1 MTVSI
6 SNIWKSA
13 LASSRPAN
21 RTGDNSHIGRTLK
34 DLYFN
39 GETPRTE
46 GRFEQLLDEL
56 DTAERSRRH
65 H

>member
-1 MTVSI
+1 M
-6 SNIWKSA
+6 
-13 LASSRPAN
+13 ASSRPAN
-21 RTGDNSHIGRTLK
+21 GSGDNSHIGRTLK

-46 GRFEQLLDEL
+46 GRFEQLLDQL
-56 DTAERSRRH
+56 DSAERGRRH

>member
-1 MTVSI
+1 MTVSH

-21 RTGDNSHIGRTLK
+21 GSGDNSHIGRTLK

-46 GRFEQLLDEL
+46 GRFEQLLDQL
-56 DTAERSRRH
+56 DSAERGRRH